1 MNHSLSEF
9 RDIVLLLFRVVR
21 NDAYQSHDL
30 NILVNKIHDVLA
42 SVEESTPVYL
52 PICEPRS
59 PIEFQDTSTPPT
71 LVIHPDQDVGE
82 IVPNVV
88 VTKEEPDFRNLVVNL
103 PAVVKAV
110 KMEATPTPMTSPVNV
125 VLPGPPSLMAT
136 TYKLDSDVAILKD
149 LARDDSEAEVEESED
164 EGEVMIE
171 DADIADDTDE
181 EPDVEDEEV
190 EDEEDEEDEEEV
202 EAEEEEEAEDEEAE
216 EEEETEE
223 VEEAED
229 EEEEEAEE
237 DDDLELLKIKKQHYY
252 WSPSS
257 MRIYEFLEEGYG
269 DCLGTYVDGKII
281 PKA

>member
-9 RDIVLLLFRVVR
+9 RDIVVLLFRVVR

-30 NILVNKIHDVLA
+30 NMLVNKIHDVLA

-59 PIEFQDTSTPPT
+59 PIEFQDASTPPT

-110 KMEATPTPMTSPVNV
+110 KMEPAAPTPTPMVSPVTV
-125 VLPGPPSLMAT
+125 ALPGPPSLMGT

-181 EPDVEDEEV
+181 EEPDVEDEEV
-190 EDEEDEEDEEEV
+190 EDEDAE
-202 EAEEEEEAEDEEAE
+202 EAEEEEETEEAEEEEETEEAEEAEEAEDEEAE
-216 EEEETEE
+216 EE
-223 VEEAED
+223 
-229 EEEEEAEE
+229 EE
-237 DDDLELLKIKKQHYY
+237 DDDLELLKIKKQRYY

-257 MRIYEFLEEGYG
+257 KRIYEFLEEGYG

>member
-9 RDIVLLLFRVVR
+9 RDIVVLLFRVVR

-30 NILVNKIHDVLA
+30 NMLVNKIHDVLA
-42 SVEESTPVYL
+42 SAEESTPVYL
-52 PICEPRS
+52 PIHEPRS
-59 PIEFQDTSTPPT
+59 SMEFQDTSTPPT

-110 KMEATPTPMTSPVNV
+110 KMETAAPTPTPMVSPVTAA
-125 VLPGPPSLMAT
+125 LPGPPSLMTT

-149 LARDDSEAEVEESED
+149 LALDESDSEVEESED

-181 EPDVEDEEV
+181 EPDAEDEEV
-190 EDEEDEEDEEEV
+190 EDEEVE
-202 EAEEEEEAEDEEAE
+202 EAEEEEETAEAEEEEAE

-223 VEEAED
+223 AEEAED
-229 EEEEEAEE
+229 EEAEEAEE
-237 DDDLELLKIKKQHYY
+237 DDDLELLKIKKQRYY

-257 MRIYEFLEEGYG
+257 TRIYEFLEEGYG